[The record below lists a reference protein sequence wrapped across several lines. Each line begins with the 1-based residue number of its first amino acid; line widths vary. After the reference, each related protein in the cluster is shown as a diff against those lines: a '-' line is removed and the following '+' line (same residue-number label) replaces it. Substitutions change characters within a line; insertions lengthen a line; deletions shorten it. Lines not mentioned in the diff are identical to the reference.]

1 MTHDP
6 AGTLAVR
13 LALAYDAD
21 NGDTY
26 AATLAEFVS
35 CDGCCVNVITSLMCV
50 SVAVPDKHGDWRT
63 AMSDQL
69 AALLDTIT
77 ERP

>member
-1 MTHDP
+1 M
-6 AGTLAVR
+6 R
-13 LALAYDAD
+13 LALAYDGD

-26 AATLAEFVS
+26 AATPAEFVS
-35 CDGCCVNVITSLMCV
+35 CESCCVNVITSVMCV
-50 SVAVPDKHGDWRT
+50 LVAVLDERPGDWRT